1 MALIE
6 KNYQVS
12 SLTTMQVGSTVDY
25 FVVVKELS
33 ELLEA
38 ISWGRDNHQEIFIL
52 GGGSNTVFSRSF
64 SGLVIKNEIKGLS
77 YEEQVDGSILVKAK
91 SGESWSELVDY
102 CVGHDWHGI
111 ENLAL
116 IYGTVGAAPVQNIGA
131 YGVELK
137 DVFYELEAVELTT
150 GKLKVFTATDCAFGY
165 RDSIFKQSLKGRY
178 FIYSLTLRLDK
189 KSPLKLDYGSI
200 REELI
205 KRGKAEPSVKDVAE
219 VVKSIR
225 QSKLPD
231 PLVLPNCGSFFK
243 NVEIDFKTFSSL
255 LADYPEMPSFSLPSG
270 LVKIPTAWLI
280 EQAGFKGRRLGPVS
294 MYEKQA
300 LVLVNH
306 GGATS
311 GDILN
316 LIDSVQKAVKNK
328 FGLDI
333 EPEVNIL

>member
-1 MALIE
+1 
-6 KNYQVS
+6 
-12 SLTTMQVGSTVDY
+12 MQVGSIADY
-25 FVVVKELS
+25 FVVVKELP
-33 ELLEA
+33 ELLEVV
-38 ISWGRDNHQEIFIL
+38 SWSRDNHQKIFIL
-52 GGGSNTVFSRSF
+52 GGGSNTVFSQSF

-77 YEEQVDGSILVKAK
+77 HQEQIDGSILVKAK
-91 SGESWSELVDY
+91 SGENWSELVDY
-102 CVGHDWHGI
+102 CVSHNWRGI

-137 DVFYELEAVELTT
+137 DVFYELEAIDLVT
-150 GKLKVFTATDCAFGY
+150 GEIKIFTAPDCAFGY

-178 FIYSLTLRLDK
+178 FIYSVTLRLDK

-205 KRGKAEPSVKDVAE
+205 KRGINEPGVKDVAE
-219 VVKSIR
+219 AVKFIR

-243 NVEIDFKTFSSL
+243 NVEVDSDAFSRL
-255 LADYPEMPSFSLPSG
+255 LADYPEMPNFSLPSG

-280 EQAGFKGRRLGPVS
+280 EQVGFKGRRLGAVS

-311 GDILN
+311 ADILN
-316 LIDSVQKAVKNK
+316 LISSVQKAVRDK